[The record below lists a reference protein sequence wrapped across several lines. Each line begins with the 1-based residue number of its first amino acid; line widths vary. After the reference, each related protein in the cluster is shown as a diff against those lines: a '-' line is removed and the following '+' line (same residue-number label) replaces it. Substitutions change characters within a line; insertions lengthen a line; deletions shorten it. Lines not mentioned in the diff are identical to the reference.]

1 MGNSQSKNQCEM
13 SDYVR
18 GNQQKSGWNGA
29 LEPVL
34 KCCIKTGSMK
44 GFCSTCMENFRYK
57 NGSYYDGFVYP
68 DDGDLLERM
77 SSGLKPLA
85 SFARRERDEYLEMD
99 IKQRGLHLV
108 RVFRNTWG
116 VLIYDVVK
124 DPEIKLSDLA
134 ELSRLSEILG
144 FEVRDRPLIDLE
156 DDDSLTLVE
165 VGLKYGYP
173 FYTLPRK
180 AYVSVTSQLDKEVDD
195 VASEMEEMPL
205 ECIEAF
211 LKERSGYSFDI
222 NAMIREEMRAMI
234 EEE

>member
-13 SDYVR
+13 SDYVW

-44 GFCSTCMENFRYK
+44 GFCSTCMENFRYR
-57 NGSYYDGFVYP
+57 NGSYYEGFVYP

-85 SFARRERDEYLEMD
+85 NFARRERDEDLEME
-99 IKQRGLHLV
+99 ITQRGLHLV
-108 RVFRNTWG
+108 RVFRNAWG
-116 VLIYDVVK
+116 ALEYDVVK

-144 FEVRDRPLIDLE
+144 FEVRDRPLIELE
-156 DDDSLTLVE
+156 DDDSLTFVE

-180 AYVSVTSQLDKEVDD
+180 AYVSVTSQWNKEADD
-195 VASEMEEMPL
+195 VASEMEEMPPL
-205 ECIEAF
+205 GCIEAF
-211 LKERSGYSFDI
+211 LEERSGYLFDI
-222 NAMIREEMRAMI
+222 NAMIREEM
-234 EEE
+234 EE

>member
-1 MGNSQSKNQCEM
+1 
-13 SDYVR
+13 
-18 GNQQKSGWNGA
+18 
-29 LEPVL
+29 
-34 KCCIKTGSMK
+34 MK

-57 NGSYYDGFVYP
+57 NGPYYEGFVHP
-68 DDGDLLERM
+68 NDDELLERM

-85 SFARRERDEYLEMD
+85 SFARRERDEYLETD

-116 VLIYDVVK
+116 MLMYDVVK

-144 FEVRDRPLIDLE
+144 FEVRDRPLIELE

-180 AYVSVTSQLDKEVDD
+180 VYVSVTSQRNKEVDD
-195 VASEMEEMPL
+195 VASEMEGMPL

-222 NAMIREEMRAMI
+222 DAMI
-234 EEE
+234 EEVMKEMIEEELLG